1 MTRHAK
7 GARYRETLGG
17 TNVVP
22 IRQRVRGK
30 EVIAVLQKAE
40 AVDGEGRKF
49 GQHKHCAD
57 IPRTHIV
64 DVYSGD

>member
-17 TNVVP
+17 TNVTP

-40 AVDGEGRKF
+40 AVDSEGRKF
-49 GQHKHCAD
+49 GQHKHRTD